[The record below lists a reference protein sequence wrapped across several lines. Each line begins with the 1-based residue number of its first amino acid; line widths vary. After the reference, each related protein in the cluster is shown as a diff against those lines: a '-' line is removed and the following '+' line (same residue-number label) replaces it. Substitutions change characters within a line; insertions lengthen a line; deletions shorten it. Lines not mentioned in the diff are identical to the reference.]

1 MKNNDDKPKEY
12 IFKICK
18 MCGKKCHDWTK
29 DARCERC
36 NSSEFRYEIL
46 PLDSPNMKNT
56 DQYT

>member
-1 MKNNDDKPKEY
+1 MNDDKPKEY

-29 DARCERC
+29 DARCDHC
-36 NSSEFRYEIL
+36 NSSEFKYEIL
-46 PLDSPNMKNT
+46 PLDSTNIRDT